1 MLCWKPSRKFFF
13 EFAKVTFFSQKFR
26 ESWISWLPNIG
37 STKDKHGVRESFA
50 KVTILFAKNGRS
62 RIKEFWSTTIYDT
75 YWYKTQPLIS
85 CELHQKAK
93 PKKLLRGRAIP
104 GRWAIRT
111 AGALGDDDHDSRPPP
126 WLEFFFVE
134 FPLNPSDDID
144 KICEGN
150 LFCKNPPWKFGICWE
165 LSL

>member
-1 MLCWKPSRKFFF
+1 MVADLKVLVRSFNCESRACYVGNPRESFF

-75 YWYKTQPLIS
+75 YWYKAQPLIS

-111 AGALGDDDHDSRPPP
+111 AGALGDDDHDSRPPHD
-126 WLEFFFVE
+126 WSFF
-134 FPLNPSDDID
+134 L
-144 KICEGN
+144 
-150 LFCKNPPWKFGICWE
+150 
-165 LSL
+165 